1 MRKKKNIINLP
12 TNLKSESINY
22 VSKVVDYLKKNNQYD
37 EVDELAMNL
46 IAYNYSIFLS
56 AIEEIEKFGMTSK
69 GSRGNSI
76 QNPAIKVA
84 NDAQIQLMKLMEKY
98 GMTSKDRKKLFQS
111 DSEIDDESPL
121 MQFIQSSN

>member
-1 MRKKKNIINLP
+1 MRKRKIINLP
-12 TNLKSESINY
+12 TNLKSEAINY
-22 VSKVVDYLKKNNQYD
+22 TTKVVDFLKKNNQYD
-37 EVDELAMNL
+37 EIDELAMNL
-46 IAYNYSIFLS
+46 IAFNYSIFLS

-98 GMTSKDRKKLFQS
+98 GMTSKDRKKLFQN

-121 MQFIQSSN
+121 MQFIQSSK

>member
-1 MRKKKNIINLP
+1 MRKSKKIINLP
-12 TNLKSESINY
+12 TNLKSEAINY
-22 VSKVVDYLKKNNQYD
+22 VTKVVEFLKKNSQYD

-46 IAYNYSIFLS
+46 IAFNYSLFLS
-56 AIEEIEKFGMTSK
+56 AIEEIEENGITSK
-69 GSRGNSI
+69 GSRGNLI

-111 DSEIDDESPL
+111 ESEIDEESPL
-121 MQFIQSSN
+121 MQFIQSSK

>member
-1 MRKKKNIINLP
+1 MRKSKKIINLP

-22 VSKVVDYLKKNNQYD
+22 VTKVVEYLKKNNQYD
-37 EVDELAMNL
+37 EVDDLAMNL
-46 IAYNYSIFLS
+46 IAYNYSIFLT
-56 AIEEIEKFGMTSK
+56 AIEEIERNGMTSK
-69 GSRGNSI
+69 GSRGNEI

-111 DSEIDDESPL
+111 DNEIDDESPL
-121 MQFIQSSN
+121 MQFIQNSK

>member
-1 MRKKKNIINLP
+1 MKKKNIINLP

-22 VSKVVDYLKKNNQYD
+22 VTKVVEFLKKNNQYD
-37 EVDELAMNL
+37 EIDELSMNL
-46 IAYNYSIFLS
+46 IAYNYSLFLS
-56 AIEEIEKFGMTSK
+56 AIEEIEENGITSK
-69 GSRGNSI
+69 GSRGNEI

-111 DSEIDDESPL
+111 DSEIDEESPL
-121 MQFIQSSN
+121 MQFIQNSK